1 MVILTFTHSGPGR
14 VVCHG
19 DPPLSLRIDGEG
31 TPCADPLAEWCEFQP
46 DWTLGTHTLAC
57 VNTTGPSDPVVVEVP
72 ELGTLP
78 GLLVALVFA
87 AVVGWVVKPRNA

>member
-1 MVILTFTHSGPGR
+1 MTLTFTHSGAGR

-19 DPPLSLRIDGEG
+19 EPPLSLRIDGED

-57 VNTTGPSDPVVVEVP
+57 VNATGPSDPVVVEVP
-72 ELGTLP
+72 EP
-78 GLLVALVFA
+78 GGFLAFVLAFVVLVALA
-87 AVVGWVVKPRNA
+87 WIAKGRRQ